1 MSKLIF
7 QDNKIICP
15 TPITGATSK
24 IRVKRRENNF
34 GLPISVKNNPFTKKD
49 YIEWQIS
56 YFLPIDTIWDNFRK
70 AKSVAERLK
79 IFDDLFI
86 VYKEE
91 KIISAL
97 KKFIQNYPSLGKKE
111 FKDGVEK
118 IFKSHHET
126 IIIKEHKD
134 DKTYVRYELSDLFR
148 LALEKGMISKKEI
161 KNLVVFNK
169 DNKFDIEGQYK
180 ITRSPTNKKIYG
192 KFEYYEE
199 KTPLF
204 INRINDKK
212 FIEIIL
218 QHKQR
223 AVGYQSMVYF
233 CCFADNVLDRTGK
246 PIIGRTAKTKEIIFL
261 PITKEDL
268 IAIAESFI
276 VASKDH
282 SWDMKIILNDL
293 LKL

>member
-7 QDNKIICP
+7 KNNKIICP

-24 IRVKRRENNF
+24 IRVKRRKDNF
-34 GLPISVKNNPFTKKD
+34 GLPISVRNNPFAKND

-56 YFLPIDTIWDNFRK
+56 YFLPLDTIWDNFRK
-70 AKSVAERLK
+70 ARNSVEKLK
-79 IFDDLFI
+79 IFDDLFAIYKDKKI
-86 VYKEE
+86 V
-91 KIISAL
+91 SAL
-97 KKFIQNYPSLGKKE
+97 KKFAQSHQSVDKKE
-111 FKDGVEK
+111 FKDGMEE
-118 IFKSHHET
+118 IFKKYQET

-134 DKTYVRYELSDLFR
+134 NKAYVRYELSDLFK
-148 LALEKGMISKKEI
+148 LALEKSLINKKEI
-161 KNLVVFNK
+161 EDLMDFNK

-180 ITRSPTNKKIYG
+180 ITRRFANKKLYG

-199 KTPLF
+199 KSPLF
-204 INRINDKK
+204 INRINEKK

-233 CCFADNVLDRTGK
+233 CCFADNVLDNTGK
-246 PIIGRTAKTKEIIFL
+246 SIIGRTANTKEIIFL
-261 PITKEDL
+261 PVIKEDL

-282 SWDMKIILNDL
+282 SWDMKTILNDL